1 MKFELAF
8 EALRHGYCITVQE
21 NKALWYTWSQPLE
34 CIRSYIHNMHQSYSL
49 NIPVDRIMTDR
60 WQVGVY
66 IEGNSPLWLDTENCF
81 DIEQIQAYLAVY
93 HLQKPRSA
101 MPSYHVARA

>member
-21 NKALWYTWSQPLE
+21 NKSRWYRWDQEMQS
-34 CIRSYIHNMHQSYSL
+34 IRAYVNSLFMSYKL
-49 NIPVDRIMTDR
+49 DFPTDRIMTDR

-66 IEGNSPLWLDTENCF
+66 IEGNSPLWLDIPYAH
-81 DIEQIQAYLAVY
+81 DIEQIMQYAEIALEEREQRLVGI
-93 HLQKPRSA
+93 L
-101 MPSYHVARA
+101 

>member
-8 EALRHGYCITVQE
+8 EAMRHGYCITVQE

-34 CIRSYIHNMHQSYSL
+34 CIRSYIHNMHQCYRL
-49 NIPVDRIMTDR
+49 DIPVDRIMSDR

-66 IEGNSPLWLDTENCF
+66 IEGNSPLWLDIPYAH
-81 DIEQIQAYLAVY
+81 DIEQIMQYAEIALEEREQRLAGI
-93 HLQKPRSA
+93 K
-101 MPSYHVARA
+101 

>member
-21 NKALWYTWSQPLE
+21 NKALWYRWNQNLQ
-34 CIRSYIHNMHQSYSL
+34 CLVCYIHNTQQTYSL
-49 NIPVDRIMTDR
+49 DIPVDRIMTNG

-66 IEGNSPLWLDTENCF
+66 MEGNTPLWLDTENFF
-81 DIEQIQAYLAVY
+81 DIEQVMQYAEIAMEEREQRLAGR
-93 HLQKPRSA
+93 K
-101 MPSYHVARA
+101 